1 MSLPWWTSAG
11 VIWRSQRRRRH
22 RPETGGS
29 RPHPL
34 APYELPKVPLRGAQ
48 VTAVNSS
55 PPRLTGWIPLPS
67 TREWDQSSFVGQS
80 TRGRQQQQS
89 AHNVTM
95 VEAACCAMIRQSRSR
110 RRSQASQRTRRWR
123 PPRHRHVADRGA
135 NRKSALGLTTYTVKS
150 SATNPSNPQ
159 YFRPRSRAARQEV
172 GEAGGMG
179 SPTPTAPATV
189 HASERTQRRPSPT
202 GFSTSR
208 GLPRRGRTTPSA
220 CGVRPWSDPEPGAI
234 DRAGHKSR
242 R

>member
-1 MSLPWWTSAG
+1 
-11 VIWRSQRRRRH
+11 
-22 RPETGGS
+22 
-29 RPHPL
+29 
-34 APYELPKVPLRGAQ
+34 
-48 VTAVNSS
+48 VNSS

-172 GEAGGMG
+172 GEAGRHGLAHPDRTSNG
-179 SPTPTAPATV
+179 ARLGADTAATLAHGVQHLARPATAGTNYPFRV
-189 HASERTQRRPSPT
+189 WRSPLVGPRTWRY
-202 GFSTSR
+202 
-208 GLPRRGRTTPSA
+208 
-220 CGVRPWSDPEPGAI
+220 
-234 DRAGHKSR
+234 
-242 R
+242 